1 MRPPNLAASEGE
13 RVNRTKDG
21 FKNPF
26 GFTVAH
32 AMRKNFAFP
41 LAVFVMSLALYLR
54 SFFGNDKIRQLT
66 ALKSGGSAT
75 LELLRESGKFLIIA
89 DGNGSA
95 VSDIFDFWFYFYTAV
110 LVILSAAL
118 GIMLFRFVSS
128 RAKNNIY
135 FSIGISRAGLFSAH
149 WLAGAVM
156 LEAAVLLPL
165 AFSAML
171 NLIYFG
177 SSVMLWRT
185 LLFYA
190 VHMTV
195 TALAGFS
202 VAAAVSVCVGTAGE
216 SVLFSLAFIAFPS
229 AAVYFL
235 NNTVPKLL
243 FGAPHNS
250 NYALYPSAS
259 HSRDISMALSPFGR
273 VLSRLNLL
281 SLNND
286 VFIRSGSLVSADG
299 FSKITADELKSWS
312 APSLEPY
319 ILWAILTALLFVFG
333 LLMLKRRKVEICGF
347 SGRSKTLNF
356 LLTAM
361 LSVSAGST
369 IVAVNF
375 YFSQIIDKQYLI
387 TGITTVLL
395 SAVIFV
401 VFDIILNLSFKALKK
416 DWKYGL
422 VHVALAV
429 AVMLSLYTGFFGYS
443 SRVPYTDSIESASV
457 SAPDILLGS
466 YRTRADE
473 LKFNANSGYYLAFDE
488 DGNPVGINSGC
499 YYRSNADERRII
511 IDGFKSESDI
521 NAVRELHKRLIAS
534 GRKVVSS
541 SEDYSERAVRSTV
554 IIKYKLKNGREIIRE
569 YQTVGLGDYLS
580 LYSIENTENWNNK
593 IKNELLNIDSEK
605 VFPVLFSGQ
614 MDKKTVVDQ
623 KFTRGLARA
632 IYNDITALGADRI
645 LCSDSKWLGAMA
657 LYHDIASDG
666 VEAVTATQV
675 YSPDAD
681 DEDAETPEDAINNAW
696 KVGNYGEMMTNGSEY
711 GDLGK
716 FKSVI
721 PITEEM
727 TNTVEYLKA
736 HGLYDLLVDESPIV
750 AVRVADIGKLTVD
763 ALEYTTP
770 IFNAFW
776 DNGKSKPET
785 DRETGEQISTYTS
798 GDYMP
803 KNSREF
809 TDSATINT
817 LAENAYGYRF
827 DLTGGYVAEFRR
839 ANGCRTIMYI
849 PKGRVEL
856 NID

>member
-1 MRPPNLAASEGE
+1 MNKSR
-13 RVNRTKDG
+13 DG
-21 FKNPF
+21 FKSPF

-54 SFFGNDKIRQLT
+54 SFFGSDKIRQLT

-135 FSIGISRAGLFSAH
+135 FSLGISRAGLFSAH

-375 YFSQIIDKQYLI
+375 YFSQITDKQYLI

-401 VFDIILNLSFKALKK
+401 VFDIMLNLSFKALKK
-416 DWKYGL
+416 DWKCGL

-443 SRVPYTDSIESASV
+443 SRVPDTDSIESASV

-632 IYNDITALGADRI
+632 IYNDITALDADRI
-645 LCSDSKWLGAMA
+645 LCSDSKWLGAVA

-666 VEAVTATQV
+666 VKTVTAAQA
-675 YSPDAD
+675 YSPDTG

-696 KVGNYGEMMTNGSEY
+696 KAGNYGEMMTNGSEY
-711 GDLGK
+711 GDFGK

>member
-1 MRPPNLAASEGE
+1 M
-13 RVNRTKDG
+13 NRTKNG

-54 SFFGNDKIRQLT
+54 SFFGSDKIRQLT

-75 LELLRESGKFLIIA
+75 LELLRGSGKFLIIA

-135 FSIGISRAGLFSAH
+135 FSLGISRAGLFSAH
-149 WLAGAVM
+149 WLAGAIM

-299 FSKITADELKSWS
+299 FSKITADELNSWS

-333 LLMLKRRKVEICGF
+333 LLMLKCRKVEICGF

-375 YFSQIIDKQYLI
+375 YFSQITGKQYLI
-387 TGITTVLL
+387 TGIITVLL

-401 VFDIILNLSFKALKK
+401 VFDIMLNLSFKALKK

-422 VHVALAV
+422 VHVALTV

-443 SRVPYTDSIESASV
+443 SRVPDTDSIESASV

-580 LYSIENTENWNNK
+580 LYSIETTENWNNK

-632 IYNDITALGADRI
+632 IYEDITSLGADRI
-645 LCSDSKWLGAMA
+645 LCSDSKWLGAVA

-666 VEAVTATQV
+666 VEAVTATQAQAEV
-675 YSPDAD
+675 PDIDDIDTPAD
-681 DEDAETPEDAINNAW
+681 DVRNAW

-711 GDLGK
+711 GDFGK

-736 HGLYDLLVDESPIV
+736 HGLYDLLVDKSPIV

-809 TDSATINT
+809 TDGATINA

>member
-1 MRPPNLAASEGE
+1 
-13 RVNRTKDG
+13 
-21 FKNPF
+21 
-26 GFTVAH
+26 
-32 AMRKNFAFP
+32 
-41 LAVFVMSLALYLR
+41 
-54 SFFGNDKIRQLT
+54 
-66 ALKSGGSAT
+66 
-75 LELLRESGKFLIIA
+75 
-89 DGNGSA
+89 
-95 VSDIFDFWFYFYTAV
+95 
-110 LVILSAAL
+110 
-118 GIMLFRFVSS
+118 MLFRFVSS

-135 FSIGISRAGLFSAH
+135 FSLGISRAGLFSAH

-299 FSKITADELKSWS
+299 FSKITTDELNSWS

-375 YFSQIIDKQYLI
+375 YFSQITGKQYLI

-401 VFDIILNLSFKALKK
+401 VFDIMLNLSFKALKK

-422 VHVALAV
+422 VHVALTV

-443 SRVPYTDSIESASV
+443 SRVPDTDSIESASV

-657 LYHDIASDG
+657 LYHDITSDG
-666 VEAVTATQV
+666 VEAVTATQAQAEV
-675 YSPDAD
+675 PDIDDIDTPAD
-681 DEDAETPEDAINNAW
+681 DVRNAW

-711 GDLGK
+711 GDFGK

-809 TDSATINT
+809 TDGATINA

-827 DLTGGYVAEFRR
+827 DLAGGYVAEFRR

-849 PKGRVEL
+849 PKWRVEL

>member
-1 MRPPNLAASEGE
+1 M
-13 RVNRTKDG
+13 NRTKNG

-54 SFFGNDKIRQLT
+54 SFFGSDKIRQLT

-75 LELLRESGKFLIIA
+75 LELLRESGKFLII
-89 DGNGSA
+89 GGSDNYMLT
-95 VSDIFDFWFYFYTAV
+95 DILYFYTAAV
-110 LVILSAAL
+110 VVLSAAL

-135 FSIGISRAGLFSAH
+135 FSLGISRAGLFSAH

-299 FSKITADELKSWS
+299 FSKITADELNSWS

-375 YFSQIIDKQYLI
+375 YFSQITGKQYLI
-387 TGITTVLL
+387 TGIITVLL

-401 VFDIILNLSFKALKK
+401 VFDIMLNLSFKALKK

-422 VHVALAV
+422 VHVALACV
-429 AVMLSLYTGFFGYS
+429 VMLSLYTGFFGYS
-443 SRVPYTDSIESASV
+443 SRVPDTDSIESASV

-632 IYNDITALGADRI
+632 IYNDITALDADRI
-645 LCSDSKWLGAMA
+645 LCSDSKWLGAVA

-666 VEAVTATQV
+666 VKTVTAAQA
-675 YSPDAD
+675 YSPDTG

-696 KVGNYGEMMTNGSEY
+696 KAGNYGEMMTNGSEY
-711 GDLGK
+711 GDFGK

-803 KNSREF
+803 ENSREF

>member
-1 MRPPNLAASEGE
+1 M
-13 RVNRTKDG
+13 NRTKDG

-26 GFTVAH
+26 GFTVVH
-32 AMRKNFAFP
+32 AIRKNFAFP
-41 LAVFVMSLALYLR
+41 LAIFVMNLALYLNG
-54 SFFGNDKIRQLT
+54 FFGSEKMRQFMALSKAGSPT
-66 ALKSGGSAT
+66 ALT
-75 LELLRESGKFLIIA
+75 LRESGKFLII
-89 DGNGSA
+89 DG
-95 VSDIFDFWFYFYTAV
+95 SDNYMLTDILYFYTAAV
-110 LVILSAAL
+110 VVLSAAL

-128 RAKNNIY
+128 KAKSNIY
-135 FSIGISRAGLFSAH
+135 FSLGISRAGLFSAH
-149 WLAGAVM
+149 WLTGAAM

-165 AFSAML
+165 AVSAIL
-171 NLIYFG
+171 NLAYFG

-250 NYALYPSAS
+250 NYELYPSAS
-259 HSRDISMALSPFGR
+259 HNQDISMALSPFGR

-281 SLNND
+281 SLNNEA
-286 VFIRSGSLVSADG
+286 FIRSGTFVSNGFSAMSAD
-299 FSKITADELKSWS
+299 KLKSWN
-312 APSLEPY
+312 APSLKPY

-375 YFSQIIDKQYLI
+375 YFSQITDKKYLI

-401 VFDIILNLSFKALKK
+401 VFDIMLNLSFKALKK

-443 SRVPYTDSIESASV
+443 SRVPDTDSIESASV

-473 LKFNANSGYYLAFDE
+473 LKFNTNSGYYLAFDE

-569 YQTVGLGDYLS
+569 YQTVGLGDYRS

-632 IYNDITALGADRI
+632 IYEDITSLGADRI

-666 VEAVTATQV
+666 VEAVTATQAQAEV
-675 YSPDAD
+675 PDIDDIDTPAD
-681 DEDAETPEDAINNAW
+681 DVRNAW
-696 KVGNYGEMMTNGSEY
+696 KAGNYGEMMTNGSEY
-711 GDLGK
+711 GDFGK

-809 TDSATINT
+809 TDGATINA

-839 ANGCRTIMYI
+839 VNGCRTIMYI

-856 NID
+856 NLG

>member
-1 MRPPNLAASEGE
+1 MNKSR
-13 RVNRTKDG
+13 DG
-21 FKNPF
+21 FKSPF
-26 GFTVAH
+26 GFTVVH
-32 AMRKNFAFP
+32 AIRKNFAFP
-41 LAVFVMSLALYLR
+41 LAIFVMNLALYLNG
-54 SFFGNDKIRQLT
+54 FFGSEKMRQFMALSKDGSPT
-66 ALKSGGSAT
+66 ALT
-75 LELLRESGKFLIIA
+75 LRESGKFLII
-89 DGNGSA
+89 GGSDNYMLT
-95 VSDIFDFWFYFYTAV
+95 DILYFYTAAV
-110 LVILSAAL
+110 VVLSAAL

-128 RAKNNIY
+128 KAKSNIY
-135 FSIGISRAGLFSAH
+135 FSLGISRAGLFSAH
-149 WLAGAVM
+149 WLTGAAM

-165 AFSAML
+165 AVSAIL
-171 NLIYFG
+171 NLAYFG

-250 NYALYPSAS
+250 NYELYPSAS
-259 HSRDISMALSPFGR
+259 HNQDISMALSPFGR

-281 SLNND
+281 LLNNEA
-286 VFIRSGSLVSADG
+286 FIRSGTFVSNGFSAMSAD
-299 FSKITADELKSWS
+299 KLKSWN
-312 APSLEPY
+312 APSLKPY

-375 YFSQIIDKQYLI
+375 YFSQITDKQYLI

-401 VFDIILNLSFKALKK
+401 VFDIMLNLSFKALKK

-422 VHVALAV
+422 VHVAIAV

-443 SRVPYTDSIESASV
+443 SRVPDTDSIESASV

-632 IYNDITALGADRI
+632 IYEDITSLGADRI

-666 VEAVTATQV
+666 VEAVTATQAQAEV
-675 YSPDAD
+675 PDIDDIDTPAD
-681 DEDAETPEDAINNAW
+681 DIRNAW
-696 KVGNYGEMMTNGSEY
+696 KAGNYGEMMTNGSEY
-711 GDLGK
+711 GDFGK

-809 TDSATINT
+809 TDGATINA

-839 ANGCRTIMYI
+839 VNGCRTIMYI

-856 NID
+856 NLG

>member
-1 MRPPNLAASEGE
+1 M
-13 RVNRTKDG
+13 NRTKNG

-54 SFFGNDKIRQLT
+54 SFFGSDKIRQLT

-135 FSIGISRAGLFSAH
+135 FSLGISRAGLFSAH

-259 HSRDISMALSPFGR
+259 HNQDISMALSPFGR
-273 VLSRLNLL
+273 VLSYLNLPM
-281 SLNND
+281 LNND
-286 VFIRSGSLVSADG
+286 AFIRSGTFVSNGFSAMSAD
-299 FSKITADELKSWS
+299 KLKSWS

-319 ILWAILTALLFVFG
+319 IPWAILTALLFVFG

-347 SGRSKTLNF
+347 SGRSKALNF
-356 LLTAM
+356 LLTAI

-375 YFSQIIDKQYLI
+375 YFSQITDKQYLI

-401 VFDIILNLSFKALKK
+401 VFDIMLNLSFKALKK

-443 SRVPYTDSIESASV
+443 SRVPDTDSIESASV

-632 IYNDITALGADRI
+632 IYEDITSLGADRI
-645 LCSDSKWLGAMA
+645 LCSDSKWLGAAA
-657 LYHDIASDG
+657 LYRDIASDG
-666 VEAVTATQV
+666 VEAVTATQA
-675 YSPDAD
+675 YSPDTD
-681 DEDAETPEDAINNAW
+681 DDDAETPEEAINNAW
-696 KVGNYGEMMTNGSEY
+696 KAGNYGEMMTNGSEY
-711 GDLGK
+711 GDFGK

-736 HGLYDLLVDESPIV
+736 HGLFDLLVDESPIV

-798 GDYMP
+798 GDYMT

-809 TDSATINT
+809 TDGATINA
-817 LAENAYGYRF
+817 LVENAYGYRF

-856 NID
+856 NLG

>member
-1 MRPPNLAASEGE
+1 M
-13 RVNRTKDG
+13 NRTKNG

-54 SFFGNDKIRQLT
+54 SFFGSDKIRQLT
-66 ALKSGGSAT
+66 ALKSGGLAT
-75 LELLRESGKFLIIA
+75 LELLRGSGKFLIIA

-135 FSIGISRAGLFSAH
+135 FSLGISRTGLFSAH

-259 HSRDISMALSPFGR
+259 HNQDISMALSPFGR

-299 FSKITADELKSWS
+299 FSKITADELNSWS

-347 SGRSKTLNF
+347 SGKSKTLNF

-375 YFSQIIDKQYLI
+375 YFSQITGKQYLI
-387 TGITTVLL
+387 TGIITILL

-401 VFDIILNLSFKALKK
+401 VFDIMLNLSFKALKK

-422 VHVALAV
+422 VHVALTV

-443 SRVPYTDSIESASV
+443 SRVPDTDSIESASV

-554 IIKYKLKNGREIIRE
+554 IIKKLKNGREIIRE

-580 LYSIENTENWNNK
+580 LYSIENIENWNNK

-623 KFTRGLARA
+623 KITRGLARA
-632 IYNDITALGADRI
+632 IYNDITSLGADRI
-645 LCSDSKWLGAMA
+645 LCSDSKWLGAVA

-666 VEAVTATQV
+666 VETARSAQA
-675 YSPDAD
+675 YSPDTD
-681 DEDAETPEDAINNAW
+681 DEDVETPEDAVSKAW
-696 KVGNYGEMMTNGSEY
+696 KAGNYGEMMTNGSEY
-711 GDLGK
+711 GDFGK

>member
-1 MRPPNLAASEGE
+1 M
-13 RVNRTKDG
+13 NRTKNG

-54 SFFGNDKIRQLT
+54 SFFGSDKIRQLT

-75 LELLRESGKFLIIA
+75 LELLRGSGKFLIIA

-135 FSIGISRAGLFSAH
+135 FSLGISRAGLFSAH

-286 VFIRSGSLVSADG
+286 VFIRSGSLVSSDG

-375 YFSQIIDKQYLI
+375 YFSQITGKQYLI

-401 VFDIILNLSFKALKK
+401 VFDIMLNLSFKALKK

-443 SRVPYTDSIESASV
+443 SRVPDAGSIESASV

-632 IYNDITALGADRI
+632 IYEDITSLGADRI
-645 LCSDSKWLGAMA
+645 LCSDSKWLGTVA

-666 VEAVTATQV
+666 VKTVTAAQA
-675 YSPDAD
+675 YSPDTG

-696 KVGNYGEMMTNGSEY
+696 KAGNYGEMMTNGSEY
-711 GDLGK
+711 GDFGK

-776 DNGKSKPET
+776 DNGKSKPEI

-809 TDSATINT
+809 TDGATINT

-827 DLTGGYVAEFRR
+827 DLAGGYVAEFRR

>member
-1 MRPPNLAASEGE
+1 MNKSR
-13 RVNRTKDG
+13 DG
-21 FKNPF
+21 FKSPF
-26 GFTVAH
+26 GFTVVH
-32 AMRKNFAFP
+32 AIRKNFAFP

-54 SFFGNDKIRQLT
+54 SFFGSDKIRQLT

-75 LELLRESGKFLIIA
+75 LELLRESGKFLII
-89 DGNGSA
+89 GGSDNYMLT
-95 VSDIFDFWFYFYTAV
+95 DILYFYTAAV
-110 LVILSAAL
+110 VVLSAAL

-135 FSIGISRAGLFSAH
+135 FSLGISRAGLFSAH

-156 LEAAVLLPL
+156 LEAAALLPL

-299 FSKITADELKSWS
+299 FSKITADELNSWR

-375 YFSQIIDKQYLI
+375 YFSQITGKQYLI
-387 TGITTVLL
+387 TGIITVLL

-401 VFDIILNLSFKALKK
+401 VFDIMLNLSFKTLKK

-443 SRVPYTDSIESASV
+443 SRVPDTDSIESASV

-632 IYNDITALGADRI
+632 IYEDITSLGADRI
-645 LCSDSKWLGAMA
+645 LCSDSKWLGTVA

-666 VEAVTATQV
+666 VKTVTAAQA
-675 YSPDAD
+675 YSPDTG

-696 KVGNYGEMMTNGSEY
+696 KAGNYGEMMTNGSEY
-711 GDLGK
+711 GDFGK

-839 ANGCRTIMYI
+839 ANGCRTIMYV

>member
-1 MRPPNLAASEGE
+1 M
-13 RVNRTKDG
+13 NRTKDG

-54 SFFGNDKIRQLT
+54 SFFGSDKIRQLT

-135 FSIGISRAGLFSAH
+135 FSLGISRAGLFSAH

-202 VAAAVSVCVGTAGE
+202 VTAAVSVCVGTAGE

-375 YFSQIIDKQYLI
+375 YFSQITGKQYLI

-401 VFDIILNLSFKALKK
+401 VFDIMLNLSFKALKK

-443 SRVPYTDSIESASV
+443 SRVPDTNSIESASV

-473 LKFNANSGYYLAFDE
+473 LNFNANSGYYLAFDE

-632 IYNDITALGADRI
+632 IYEDITSLGADRI
-645 LCSDSKWLGAMA
+645 LCSDSKWLGAAA
-657 LYHDIASDG
+657 LYRDIASDG
-666 VEAVTATQV
+666 VKTVTAAQA
-675 YSPDAD
+675 YSPDTD

-696 KVGNYGEMMTNGSEY
+696 KAGNYGEMMTNGSEY
-711 GDLGK
+711 GDFGK

-839 ANGCRTIMYI
+839 ANDCRTIMYI
-849 PKGRVEL
+849 PKERVEL
-856 NID
+856 NLD

>member
-1 MRPPNLAASEGE
+1 M
-13 RVNRTKDG
+13 NRTKNG

-54 SFFGNDKIRQLT
+54 SFFGSDKIRQLT

-75 LELLRESGKFLIIA
+75 LELLRGSGKFLIIA

-135 FSIGISRAGLFSAH
+135 FSLGISRAGLFSAH

-250 NYALYPSAS
+250 NYSLYPSAS
-259 HSRDISMALSPFGR
+259 HNQDISMALSPFGR

-299 FSKITADELKSWS
+299 FSKITADELNSWS

-375 YFSQIIDKQYLI
+375 YFSQITDKQYLI
-387 TGITTVLL
+387 TGIITVLL

-401 VFDIILNLSFKALKK
+401 VFDIMLNRSFKALKK

-443 SRVPYTDSIESASV
+443 SRVPDTDSIESASV

-473 LKFNANSGYYLAFDE
+473 LKFNANSGYYLSFDK

-632 IYNDITALGADRI
+632 IYNDITSLGADRI
-645 LCSDSKWLGAMA
+645 LCSDSKWLGAAA
-657 LYHDIASDG
+657 LYRDIASDG
-666 VEAVTATQV
+666 VKTVTAAQA
-675 YSPDAD
+675 YSPDTD

-696 KVGNYGEMMTNGSEY
+696 KAGNYGEMMTNGSEY
-711 GDLGK
+711 GDFGK

>member
-1 MRPPNLAASEGE
+1 M
-13 RVNRTKDG
+13 NRTKDG

-26 GFTVAH
+26 GFTVVH
-32 AMRKNFAFP
+32 AIRKNFAFP
-41 LAVFVMSLALYLR
+41 LAIFVMNLALYLNG
-54 SFFGNDKIRQLT
+54 FFGSEKMRQFMALSKAGSPT
-66 ALKSGGSAT
+66 ALT
-75 LELLRESGKFLIIA
+75 LRESGKFLII
-89 DGNGSA
+89 GGSDNYMLT
-95 VSDIFDFWFYFYTAV
+95 DILYFYTAAV
-110 LVILSAAL
+110 VVLSAAL

-128 RAKNNIY
+128 KAKSNIY
-135 FSIGISRAGLFSAH
+135 FSLGISRAGLFSAH
-149 WLAGAVM
+149 WLTGAAM

-165 AFSAML
+165 AVSAIL
-171 NLIYFG
+171 NLAYFG

-250 NYALYPSAS
+250 NYEFYPSAS
-259 HSRDISMALSPFGR
+259 HNQDISMALSPFGR

-281 SLNND
+281 SLNNEA
-286 VFIRSGSLVSADG
+286 FIRSGTFVSNGFSAMSAD
-299 FSKITADELKSWS
+299 KLKSWS
-312 APSLEPY
+312 APSLKPY

-347 SGRSKTLNF
+347 SGRSKALNF

-375 YFSQIIDKQYLI
+375 YFSQITDKQYLI

-401 VFDIILNLSFKALKK
+401 VFDIMLNLSFKALKK

-443 SRVPYTDSIESASV
+443 SRVPDTDSIESASV

-473 LKFNANSGYYLAFDE
+473 LKFNTNSGYYLAFDE
-488 DGNPVGINSGC
+488 GGNPVGINSGC

-632 IYNDITALGADRI
+632 IYEDITSLGADRI

-666 VEAVTATQV
+666 VEAVTATQAQAEV
-675 YSPDAD
+675 PDIDDIDTPAD
-681 DEDAETPEDAINNAW
+681 DIRNAW
-696 KVGNYGEMMTNGSEY
+696 KAGNYGEMMTNGSEY
-711 GDLGK
+711 GDFGK

-785 DRETGEQISTYTS
+785 DRETGKQISTYTS

-809 TDSATINT
+809 TDGATINA

-839 ANGCRTIMYI
+839 ANGCRTIMYV

-856 NID
+856 NLG

>member
-1 MRPPNLAASEGE
+1 M
-13 RVNRTKDG
+13 NRTKNG

-54 SFFGNDKIRQLT
+54 SFFGSDKIRQLT

-135 FSIGISRAGLFSAH
+135 FSLGISRAGLFSAH

-259 HSRDISMALSPFGR
+259 HNQDISMALSPFGR
-273 VLSRLNLL
+273 VLSYLNLPM
-281 SLNND
+281 LNND
-286 VFIRSGSLVSADG
+286 AFIRSGTFVSNGFSAMSAD
-299 FSKITADELKSWS
+299 KLKSWS

-319 ILWAILTALLFVFG
+319 IPWAILTALLFVFG

-347 SGRSKTLNF
+347 SGRSKALNF
-356 LLTAM
+356 LLTAI

-375 YFSQIIDKQYLI
+375 YFSQITDKQYLI

-395 SAVIFV
+395 SAVIFA
-401 VFDIILNLSFKALKK
+401 VFDIMLNLSFKALKK

-443 SRVPYTDSIESASV
+443 SRVPDTDSIESASV

-614 MDKKTVVDQ
+614 MDKKAVVDQ

-632 IYNDITALGADRI
+632 IYEDITSLGADRI
-645 LCSDSKWLGAMA
+645 LCSDSKWLGAAA
-657 LYHDIASDG
+657 LYRDIASDG
-666 VEAVTATQV
+666 VEAVTATQA
-675 YSPDAD
+675 YSPDTD
-681 DEDAETPEDAINNAW
+681 DDDAETPEEAINNAW
-696 KVGNYGEMMTNGSEY
+696 KAGNYGEMMTNGSEY
-711 GDLGK
+711 GDFGK

-736 HGLYDLLVDESPIV
+736 HGLFDLLVDESPIV

-798 GDYMP
+798 GDYMT

-809 TDSATINT
+809 TDGATINA
-817 LAENAYGYRF
+817 LVENAYGYRF

-856 NID
+856 NLG

>member
-1 MRPPNLAASEGE
+1 MNKSR
-13 RVNRTKDG
+13 DG
-21 FKNPF
+21 FKSPF
-26 GFTVAH
+26 GFTVVH
-32 AMRKNFAFP
+32 AIRKNFAFP

-54 SFFGNDKIRQLT
+54 SFFGSDKIRQLT

-75 LELLRESGKFLIIA
+75 LELLRESGKFLII
-89 DGNGSA
+89 GGSDNYMLT
-95 VSDIFDFWFYFYTAV
+95 DILYFYTAAV
-110 LVILSAAL
+110 VVLSAAL

-135 FSIGISRAGLFSAH
+135 FSLGISRAGLFSAH

-259 HSRDISMALSPFGR
+259 HNQDISMALSPFGR
-273 VLSRLNLL
+273 VLSYLNLL

-347 SGRSKTLNF
+347 SGRSKALNF

-375 YFSQIIDKQYLI
+375 YFSQITDKQYLI

-401 VFDIILNLSFKALKK
+401 VFDIMLNLSFKALKK

-443 SRVPYTDSIESASV
+443 SRVPDTDSIESASV

-466 YRTRADE
+466 YRTSS
-473 LKFNANSGYYLAFDE
+473 NS
-488 DGNPVGINSGC
+488 I
-499 YYRSNADERRII
+499 
-511 IDGFKSESDI
+511 
-521 NAVRELHKRLIAS
+521 
-534 GRKVVSS
+534 
-541 SEDYSERAVRSTV
+541 
-554 IIKYKLKNGREIIRE
+554 
-569 YQTVGLGDYLS
+569 QT
-580 LYSIENTENWNNK
+580 
-593 IKNELLNIDSEK
+593 
-605 VFPVLFSGQ
+605 P
-614 MDKKTVVDQ
+614 
-623 KFTRGLARA
+623 
-632 IYNDITALGADRI
+632 
-645 LCSDSKWLGAMA
+645 
-657 LYHDIASDG
+657 
-666 VEAVTATQV
+666 
-675 YSPDAD
+675 
-681 DEDAETPEDAINNAW
+681 
-696 KVGNYGEMMTNGSEY
+696 
-711 GDLGK
+711 
-716 FKSVI
+716 
-721 PITEEM
+721 
-727 TNTVEYLKA
+727 
-736 HGLYDLLVDESPIV
+736 
-750 AVRVADIGKLTVD
+750 
-763 ALEYTTP
+763 
-770 IFNAFW
+770 
-776 DNGKSKPET
+776 
-785 DRETGEQISTYTS
+785 
-798 GDYMP
+798 
-803 KNSREF
+803 
-809 TDSATINT
+809 ATISPST
-817 LAENAYGYRF
+817 RTETRLA
-827 DLTGGYVAEFRR
+827 
-839 ANGCRTIMYI
+839 
-849 PKGRVEL
+849 
-856 NID
+856 

>member
-1 MRPPNLAASEGE
+1 MNKSR
-13 RVNRTKDG
+13 DG
-21 FKNPF
+21 FKSPF
-26 GFTVAH
+26 GFTVVH
-32 AMRKNFAFP
+32 AIRKNFAFP
-41 LAVFVMSLALYLR
+41 LAIFVMNLALCLNG
-54 SFFGNDKIRQLT
+54 FFGSEKMRQFMALSKAGSPT
-66 ALKSGGSAT
+66 ALT
-75 LELLRESGKFLIIA
+75 LRESGKFLII
-89 DGNGSA
+89 GGSDNYMLM
-95 VSDIFDFWFYFYTAV
+95 DILYFYTAAV
-110 LVILSAAL
+110 VVLSAAL

-128 RAKNNIY
+128 KAKSNIY
-135 FSIGISRAGLFSAH
+135 FSLGISRAGLFSAH
-149 WLAGAVM
+149 WLTGAAM
-156 LEAAVLLPL
+156 LEAAVLLTL
-165 AFSAML
+165 AVSAIL
-171 NLIYFG
+171 NLAYFG
-177 SSVMLWRT
+177 SSVMLWRA

-202 VAAAVSVCVGTAGE
+202 VTAAVSVCVGTAGE
-216 SVLFSLAFIAFPS
+216 SVLFSLAFIAFPG

-259 HSRDISMALSPFGR
+259 HNQDISMALSPFGR
-273 VLSRLNLL
+273 VLSYLNLPM
-281 SLNND
+281 LNND
-286 VFIRSGSLVSADG
+286 AFIRSGTFVSNGFSAMSAD
-299 FSKITADELKSWS
+299 KLKSWS
-312 APSLEPY
+312 APSLKPY

-347 SGRSKTLNF
+347 SGRSKALNF

-375 YFSQIIDKQYLI
+375 YFSQITDKQYLI

-401 VFDIILNLSFKALKK
+401 VFDIMLNLSFKALKK

-443 SRVPYTDSIESASV
+443 SRVPDTDSIESASV
-457 SAPDILLGS
+457 SAPDILIGS

-473 LKFNANSGYYLAFDE
+473 LKFNANSGYYLTFDE

-632 IYNDITALGADRI
+632 IYEDITSLGADRI

-666 VEAVTATQV
+666 VEAVTATQAQAEV
-675 YSPDAD
+675 PDIDDIDTPAD
-681 DEDAETPEDAINNAW
+681 DVRNAW
-696 KVGNYGEMMTNGSEY
+696 KAGNYGEMMTNGSEY
-711 GDLGK
+711 GDFGK

-809 TDSATINT
+809 TDSATINA

>member
-54 SFFGNDKIRQLT
+54 SFFGSDKIRQLT

-75 LELLRESGKFLIIA
+75 LELLRKSGKFLIIA

-135 FSIGISRAGLFSAH
+135 FSLGISRAGLFSAH

-299 FSKITADELKSWS
+299 FSKITADELNSWR

-333 LLMLKRRKVEICGF
+333 LLMLKRRKVEICDF

-375 YFSQIIDKQYLI
+375 YFSQITGKQYLI
-387 TGITTVLL
+387 TGIITVLL

-401 VFDIILNLSFKALKK
+401 VFDIMLNLSFKALKK

-443 SRVPYTDSIESASV
+443 SRVPDTDSIESASV

-632 IYNDITALGADRI
+632 IYNDITALDADRI
-645 LCSDSKWLGAMA
+645 LCSDSKWLGAVA

-666 VEAVTATQV
+666 VKTVTAAQA
-675 YSPDAD
+675 YSPDTG

-696 KVGNYGEMMTNGSEY
+696 KAGNYGEMMTNGSEY
-711 GDLGK
+711 GDFGK

-803 KNSREF
+803 ENSREF
-809 TDSATINT
+809 TDGATINT

-827 DLTGGYVAEFRR
+827 DLAGGYVAEFRR

>member
-1 MRPPNLAASEGE
+1 M
-13 RVNRTKDG
+13 NRTKDG

-26 GFTVAH
+26 GFTVVH
-32 AMRKNFAFP
+32 AIRKNFAFP
-41 LAVFVMSLALYLR
+41 LAIFVMNLALYLNG
-54 SFFGNDKIRQLT
+54 FFGSEKMRQFMALSKAGSPT
-66 ALKSGGSAT
+66 ALT
-75 LELLRESGKFLIIA
+75 LRESGKFLII
-89 DGNGSA
+89 GGSDNYMLT
-95 VSDIFDFWFYFYTAV
+95 DILYFYTAAV
-110 LVILSAAL
+110 VVLSAAL

-128 RAKNNIY
+128 KAKSNIY
-135 FSIGISRAGLFSAH
+135 FSLGISRAGLFSAH
-149 WLAGAVM
+149 WLTGAAM

-165 AFSAML
+165 AVSAIL
-171 NLIYFG
+171 NLAYFG

-202 VAAAVSVCVGTAGE
+202 VTAAVSVCVGTAGE

-250 NYALYPSAS
+250 NYELYPSAS
-259 HSRDISMALSPFGR
+259 HNQDISMALSPFGR

-281 SLNND
+281 SLNNEA
-286 VFIRSGSLVSADG
+286 FIRSGTFVSNGFSAMSAD
-299 FSKITADELKSWS
+299 KLKSWS
-312 APSLEPY
+312 APSLKPY

-375 YFSQIIDKQYLI
+375 YFSQITDKQYLI

-401 VFDIILNLSFKALKK
+401 VFDIMLNLSFKALKK

-443 SRVPYTDSIESASV
+443 SRVPDTDSIESASV

-488 DGNPVGINSGC
+488 GGNPVGINSGC

-632 IYNDITALGADRI
+632 IYEDITSLGADRI

-666 VEAVTATQV
+666 VEALTATQAQAEV
-675 YSPDAD
+675 PDIDDIDTPAD
-681 DEDAETPEDAINNAW
+681 DIRNAW
-696 KVGNYGEMMTNGSEY
+696 KAGNYGEMMTNGSEY
-711 GDLGK
+711 GDFGK

-770 IFNAFW
+770 IFNTFW

-785 DRETGEQISTYTS
+785 DRETGKQISTYTS

-809 TDSATINT
+809 TDGATINA

-827 DLTGGYVAEFRR
+827 DLTGGYVVEFKR

-856 NID
+856 NLG

>member
-54 SFFGNDKIRQLT
+54 SFFGSDKIRQLT

-75 LELLRESGKFLIIA
+75 LELLRKSGKFLIIA

-135 FSIGISRAGLFSAH
+135 FSLGISRAGLFSAH

-299 FSKITADELKSWS
+299 FSKITADELNSWR

-375 YFSQIIDKQYLI
+375 YFSQITGKQYLI
-387 TGITTVLL
+387 TGIITVLL

-401 VFDIILNLSFKALKK
+401 VFDIMLNLSFKTLKK

-443 SRVPYTDSIESASV
+443 SRVPDTDSIESASV

-632 IYNDITALGADRI
+632 IYEDITSLGADRI
-645 LCSDSKWLGAMA
+645 LCSDSKWLGAVA

-666 VEAVTATQV
+666 VKTVTAAQA
-675 YSPDAD
+675 YSPDTG

-696 KVGNYGEMMTNGSEY
+696 KAGNYGEMMTNGSEY
-711 GDLGK
+711 GDFGK

-785 DRETGEQISTYTS
+785 DRDTGEQISTYTS

-809 TDSATINT
+809 TDGATINA

-827 DLTGGYVAEFRR
+827 DLAGGYVAEFRR

-849 PKGRVEL
+849 PKWRVEL

>member
-1 MRPPNLAASEGE
+1 M
-13 RVNRTKDG
+13 NRTKNG

-54 SFFGNDKIRQLT
+54 SFFGSDKIRQLT

-75 LELLRESGKFLIIA
+75 LELLRGSGKFLIIA

-135 FSIGISRAGLFSAH
+135 FSLGISRAGLFSAH

-299 FSKITADELKSWS
+299 FSKITTDELNSWS

-375 YFSQIIDKQYLI
+375 YFSQITDKQYLI

-401 VFDIILNLSFKALKK
+401 VFDIMLNLSFKALKK

-422 VHVALAV
+422 VHVALTV

-443 SRVPYTDSIESASV
+443 SRVPDTDSIESASV

-632 IYNDITALGADRI
+632 IYEDITSLGADRI
-645 LCSDSKWLGAMA
+645 LCSDSKWLGAAA
-657 LYHDIASDG
+657 LYRDIASDG
-666 VEAVTATQV
+666 VKTVTAAQA
-675 YSPDAD
+675 YSPDTD

-696 KVGNYGEMMTNGSEY
+696 KAGNYGEMMTNGSEY
-711 GDLGK
+711 GDFGK

>member
-1 MRPPNLAASEGE
+1 M
-13 RVNRTKDG
+13 NRTKNG

-54 SFFGNDKIRQLT
+54 SFFGSDKIRQLT

-75 LELLRESGKFLIIA
+75 LELLRGSGKFLIIA

-135 FSIGISRAGLFSAH
+135 FSLGISRAGLFSAH

-375 YFSQIIDKQYLI
+375 YFSQITGKQYLI
-387 TGITTVLL
+387 TGIITVLL

-401 VFDIILNLSFKALKK
+401 VFDIMLNLSFKTLKK

-443 SRVPYTDSIESASV
+443 SRVPDTDSIESASV

-632 IYNDITALGADRI
+632 IYEDITSLGADRI
-645 LCSDSKWLGAMA
+645 LCSDSKWLGAAA
-657 LYHDIASDG
+657 LYRDIASDG
-666 VEAVTATQV
+666 VKTVTAAQA
-675 YSPDAD
+675 YSPDTD

-696 KVGNYGEMMTNGSEY
+696 KAGNYGEMMTNGSEY
-711 GDLGK
+711 GDFGK

-809 TDSATINT
+809 TNSATINT

>member
-1 MRPPNLAASEGE
+1 M
-13 RVNRTKDG
+13 
-21 FKNPF
+21 
-26 GFTVAH
+26 VAH

-54 SFFGNDKIRQLT
+54 SFFGSDKIRQLT

-75 LELLRESGKFLIIA
+75 LELLRESGKFLII
-89 DGNGSA
+89 GGSDNYMLT
-95 VSDIFDFWFYFYTAV
+95 DILYFYTAAV
-110 LVILSAAL
+110 VVLSAAL

-135 FSIGISRAGLFSAH
+135 FSLGISRAGLFSAH

-259 HSRDISMALSPFGR
+259 HNQDISMALSPFGR

-286 VFIRSGSLVSADG
+286 VFIRSGSLVSVDG

-347 SGRSKTLNF
+347 SGRSKALSF

-375 YFSQIIDKQYLI
+375 YFSQITNKQYLI

-401 VFDIILNLSFKALKK
+401 VFDIMLNLSFKALKK

-443 SRVPYTDSIESASV
+443 SRVPDTDSIESASV

-521 NAVRELHKRLIAS
+521 NAVR
-534 GRKVVSS
+534 
-541 SEDYSERAVRSTV
+541 STV

-569 YQTVGLGDYLS
+569 YQTVRLGDYLS

-593 IKNELLNIDSEK
+593 IKNELLNINSEK

-632 IYNDITALGADRI
+632 IYEDITALGADRI
-645 LCSDSKWLGAMA
+645 LCSDSKWLGAAA
-657 LYHDIASDG
+657 LYRDG
-666 VEAVTATQV
+666 IKAEMEAVTQI
-675 YSPDAD
+675 YSPDTVNGD
-681 DEDAETPEDAINNAW
+681 TETPEDAIRKAW
-696 KVGNYGEMMTNGSEY
+696 KTGNYGEMMTNGSEY
-711 GDLGK
+711 GDFGK

-727 TNTVEYLKA
+727 TNTVKYLKV

-809 TDSATINT
+809 TDGATINA

-856 NID
+856 NLG

>member
-1 MRPPNLAASEGE
+1 M
-13 RVNRTKDG
+13 NRTKNG

-54 SFFGNDKIRQLT
+54 SFFGSDKIRQLT

-75 LELLRESGKFLIIA
+75 LELLRGSGKFLIIA

-135 FSIGISRAGLFSAH
+135 FSLGISRAGLFSAH

-250 NYALYPSAS
+250 NYSLYPSAS
-259 HSRDISMALSPFGR
+259 HNQDISMALSPFGR

-299 FSKITADELKSWS
+299 FSKITADELNSWS

-347 SGRSKTLNF
+347 SGRSKALNF

-375 YFSQIIDKQYLI
+375 YFSQITGKQYLI
-387 TGITTVLL
+387 TGIITVLL

-401 VFDIILNLSFKALKK
+401 IFDIMLNLSFKALKK

-443 SRVPYTDSIESASV
+443 SRVPDTDSIESASV

-473 LKFNANSGYYLAFDE
+473 LKFNANSGYYLSFDK

-632 IYNDITALGADRI
+632 IYEDITSLGADRI
-645 LCSDSKWLGAMA
+645 LCSDSKWLGAVA

-666 VEAVTATQV
+666 VKTVTAAQA
-675 YSPDAD
+675 YSPDTG

-696 KVGNYGEMMTNGSEY
+696 KAGNYGEMMTNGSEY
-711 GDLGK
+711 GDFGK
-716 FKSVI
+716 FKTVI

-736 HGLYDLLVDESPIV
+736 HGLYDLLVDKSPIV

-809 TDSATINT
+809 TDGATINA

-856 NID
+856 NLD

>member
-1 MRPPNLAASEGE
+1 M
-13 RVNRTKDG
+13 NRTKDG

-54 SFFGNDKIRQLT
+54 SFFGSDKIRLLT

-110 LVILSAAL
+110 LVTLSAAL

-135 FSIGISRAGLFSAH
+135 FSLGISRAGLFSAH

-250 NYALYPSAS
+250 NYALYPSES
-259 HSRDISMALSPFGR
+259 HNQHISMALSPFGR

-299 FSKITADELKSWS
+299 FSKITADELNSWS

-375 YFSQIIDKQYLI
+375 YFSQITDKQYLI

-395 SAVIFV
+395 SAIIFV
-401 VFDIILNLSFKALKK
+401 VFDIMLNLSFKALKK

-422 VHVALAV
+422 VHVALTV

-443 SRVPYTDSIESASV
+443 SRVPDTDSIESASV

-473 LKFNANSGYYLAFDE
+473 LNFNANSGYYLAFDE

-632 IYNDITALGADRI
+632 IYEDITSLGADRI
-645 LCSDSKWLGAMA
+645 LCSDSKWLGAVA
-657 LYHDIASDG
+657 LYRDIASDG
-666 VEAVTATQV
+666 VKTVTATQA
-675 YSPDAD
+675 YSPDTD
-681 DEDAETPEDAINNAW
+681 GEDAETPEDAINNAW
-696 KVGNYGEMMTNGSEY
+696 KAGNYGEMMTNGSEY
-711 GDLGK
+711 GDFGK

-839 ANGCRTIMYI
+839 ANGCRTIMYVL
-849 PKGRVEL
+849 KGRVEL
-856 NID
+856 NLD

>member
-1 MRPPNLAASEGE
+1 M
-13 RVNRTKDG
+13 NRTKDG

-54 SFFGNDKIRQLT
+54 SFFGSDKIRQLT

-135 FSIGISRAGLFSAH
+135 FSLGISRAGLFSAH

-299 FSKITADELKSWS
+299 FSKITADELNSWS

-356 LLTAM
+356 LLTSM

-375 YFSQIIDKQYLI
+375 YFSQITDKQYLI
-387 TGITTVLL
+387 AGITTVLL

-401 VFDIILNLSFKALKK
+401 VFDIMLNLSFKALKK

-443 SRVPYTDSIESASV
+443 SRVPDTDSIESASV

-473 LKFNANSGYYLAFDE
+473 LNFNANSGYYLAFDE

-569 YQTVGLGDYLS
+569 YQAVGLGDYLS

-632 IYNDITALGADRI
+632 IYEDITSLGADKI
-645 LCSDSKWLGAMA
+645 LCSDSKWLGAAA
-657 LYHDIASDG
+657 LYRDIASDG
-666 VEAVTATQV
+666 VKTVTAAQA
-675 YSPDAD
+675 YSPDTD

-727 TNTVEYLKA
+727 MNTVEYLKA

>member
-54 SFFGNDKIRQLT
+54 SFFGSDKIRQLT

-95 VSDIFDFWFYFYTAV
+95 VSDIFYFWFYFYTAV

-135 FSIGISRAGLFSAH
+135 FSLGISRTGLFSAH

-235 NNTVPKLL
+235 NNTVPQLL

-319 ILWAILTALLFVFG
+319 LLWAILTALLFVFG

-375 YFSQIIDKQYLI
+375 YFPQITGKQYLI
-387 TGITTVLL
+387 TGIITVLL

-401 VFDIILNLSFKALKK
+401 VFDIMLNLSFKALKK

-443 SRVPYTDSIESASV
+443 SRVPDADSIESASV

-466 YRTRADE
+466 YRTKADE
-473 LKFNANSGYYLAFDE
+473 LNFNTNSGYYLAFDE

-569 YQTVGLGDYLS
+569 YQAVGLGDYLS

-632 IYNDITALGADRI
+632 IYEDITSLGADRI
-645 LCSDSKWLGAMA
+645 LCSDSKWLGAAA
-657 LYHDIASDG
+657 LYRDIASDG
-666 VEAVTATQV
+666 VKTVTATQAQAEV
-675 YSPDAD
+675 PDIDDIDTPAD
-681 DEDAETPEDAINNAW
+681 DVRNAW
-696 KVGNYGEMMTNGSEY
+696 KAGNYGEMMTNGSEY
-711 GDLGK
+711 GDFGK

-721 PITEEM
+721 SITEEM

>member
-1 MRPPNLAASEGE
+1 
-13 RVNRTKDG
+13 
-21 FKNPF
+21 
-26 GFTVAH
+26 
-32 AMRKNFAFP
+32 MRKNFAFP

-54 SFFGNDKIRQLT
+54 SFFGSDKIRQLT

-75 LELLRESGKFLIIA
+75 LELLRGSGKFLIIA

-135 FSIGISRAGLFSAH
+135 FSLGISRAGLFSAH

-299 FSKITADELKSWS
+299 FSKITADELNSWS

-375 YFSQIIDKQYLI
+375 YFSQITGKQYLI
-387 TGITTVLL
+387 TGIITVLL

-401 VFDIILNLSFKALKK
+401 VFDIMLNLSFKALKK

-443 SRVPYTDSIESASV
+443 SRVPDTDSIESASI

-632 IYNDITALGADRI
+632 IYNDITSLGADRI
-645 LCSDSKWLGAMA
+645 LCSDSKWLGAAA
-657 LYHDIASDG
+657 LYRDIASDG
-666 VEAVTATQV
+666 VKTVTAAQA
-675 YSPDAD
+675 YSPDTD
-681 DEDAETPEDAINNAW
+681 GEDAETPEDAINNAW
-696 KVGNYGEMMTNGSEY
+696 KAGNYGEMMTNGSEY
-711 GDLGK
+711 GDFGK

-839 ANGCRTIMYI
+839 ANGCRTIMYV

>member
-1 MRPPNLAASEGE
+1 MNKSR
-13 RVNRTKDG
+13 DG
-21 FKNPF
+21 FKSPF
-26 GFTVAH
+26 GFTVVH
-32 AMRKNFAFP
+32 AIRKNFAFP

-54 SFFGNDKIRQLT
+54 SFFGSDKIRQLT

-75 LELLRESGKFLIIA
+75 LELLRGSGKFLIIA

-135 FSIGISRAGLFSAH
+135 FSLGISRAGLFSAH

-375 YFSQIIDKQYLI
+375 YFSQITGKQYLI
-387 TGITTVLL
+387 TGIITVLL

-401 VFDIILNLSFKALKK
+401 VFDIMLNLSFKALKK

-443 SRVPYTDSIESASV
+443 SRVPDTDSIESASV

-473 LKFNANSGYYLAFDE
+473 LNFNANSGYYLAFDE

-569 YQTVGLGDYLS
+569 YQTVRLGDYLS

-605 VFPVLFSGQ
+605 VFPVLFSRQ

-645 LCSDSKWLGAMA
+645 LCSDSKWLGAVA
-657 LYHDIASDG
+657 LYRDIASDG
-666 VEAVTATQV
+666 VKTVTAAQA
-675 YSPDAD
+675 YSPDTD
-681 DEDAETPEDAINNAW
+681 GEDAETPEDAINNAW
-696 KVGNYGEMMTNGSEY
+696 KAGNYGEIMTNGSEY
-711 GDLGK
+711 GDFGK

-839 ANGCRTIMYI
+839 ANGYRTIMYV
-849 PKGRVEL
+849 PKGCVEL
-856 NID
+856 NLD

>member
-1 MRPPNLAASEGE
+1 M
-13 RVNRTKDG
+13 NRTKDG

-54 SFFGNDKIRQLT
+54 SFFGSDKIRQLT

-75 LELLRESGKFLIIA
+75 LELLRESGKFLII
-89 DGNGSA
+89 GGSDNYMLT
-95 VSDIFDFWFYFYTAV
+95 DILYFYTAAV
-110 LVILSAAL
+110 VVLSAAL

-128 RAKNNIY
+128 KAKSNIY
-135 FSIGISRAGLFSAH
+135 FSLGISRAGLFSAH
-149 WLAGAVM
+149 WLTGAAM

-177 SSVMLWRT
+177 SSVMLWRA

-195 TALAGFS
+195 TALAGFT
-202 VAAAVSVCVGTAGE
+202 VAAAVSVCVGTISE
-216 SVLFSLAFIAFPS
+216 SVIFSLAFLAFPS

-235 NNTVPKLL
+235 NNAVPHLL

-250 NYALYPSAS
+250 SYALYPSAS
-259 HSRDISMALSPFGR
+259 HNRDISMALSPFGR
-273 VLSRLNLL
+273 VLSYLNLPM
-281 SLNND
+281 LNND
-286 VFIRSGSLVSADG
+286 AFIRSGTFVSNG
-299 FSKITADELKSWS
+299 FSAMSADELKSWS

-347 SGRSKTLNF
+347 SGRSKALNF

-375 YFSQIIDKQYLI
+375 YFSQITDKQYLI

-401 VFDIILNLSFKALKK
+401 VFDIMLNLSFKALKK

-443 SRVPYTDSIESASV
+443 SRVPDTDSIESASV

-569 YQTVGLGDYLS
+569 YQAVGLGDYLS

-593 IKNELLNIDSEK
+593 IKNELLNINSEK

-632 IYNDITALGADRI
+632 IYEDITSLGADRI
-645 LCSDSKWLGAMA
+645 LCSDSKWLGAAA
-657 LYHDIASDG
+657 LYRDIASDG
-666 VEAVTATQV
+666 VKTVTAAQA
-675 YSPDAD
+675 YSPDTD

-696 KVGNYGEMMTNGSEY
+696 KAGNYGEMMTNGSEY
-711 GDLGK
+711 GDFGK

-776 DNGKSKPET
+776 DNGKAKPET
-785 DRETGEQISTYTS
+785 DHETGEQISTYTS

-809 TDSATINT
+809 TDGATINA

-839 ANGCRTIMYI
+839 ANGCRTIMYV

-856 NID
+856 NLG

>member
-1 MRPPNLAASEGE
+1 M
-13 RVNRTKDG
+13 NRTKDG

-54 SFFGNDKIRQLT
+54 SFFGSDKIRQLT

-75 LELLRESGKFLIIA
+75 LELLRKSGKFLIIA

-135 FSIGISRAGLFSAH
+135 FSLGISRAGLFSAH

-299 FSKITADELKSWS
+299 FSKITADELNSWR

-375 YFSQIIDKQYLI
+375 YFSQITGKQYLI
-387 TGITTVLL
+387 TGIITVLL

-401 VFDIILNLSFKALKK
+401 VFDIMLNLSFKTLKK

-443 SRVPYTDSIESASV
+443 SRVPDTDSIESASV

-632 IYNDITALGADRI
+632 IYEDITSLGADRI
-645 LCSDSKWLGAMA
+645 LCSDSKWLGTVA

-666 VEAVTATQV
+666 VKTVTAAQA
-675 YSPDAD
+675 YSPDTG

-696 KVGNYGEMMTNGSEY
+696 KAGNYGEMMTNGSEY
-711 GDLGK
+711 GDFGK

-839 ANGCRTIMYI
+839 ANGCRTIMYV

-856 NID
+856 NLD

>member
-1 MRPPNLAASEGE
+1 M
-13 RVNRTKDG
+13 NRTKDG

-26 GFTVAH
+26 GFTVVH
-32 AMRKNFAFP
+32 AIRKNFAFP
-41 LAVFVMSLALYLR
+41 LAIFVMNLALYLNG
-54 SFFGNDKIRQLT
+54 FFGSEKMRQFMALSKAGSPT
-66 ALKSGGSAT
+66 ALT
-75 LELLRESGKFLIIA
+75 LRESGKFLII
-89 DGNGSA
+89 GGSDNYMLT
-95 VSDIFDFWFYFYTAV
+95 DILYFYTAAV
-110 LVILSAAL
+110 VVLSAAL

-128 RAKNNIY
+128 KAKSNIY
-135 FSIGISRAGLFSAH
+135 FSLGISRAGLFSAH
-149 WLAGAVM
+149 WLTGAAM

-165 AFSAML
+165 AVSAIL
-171 NLIYFG
+171 NLAYFG

-202 VAAAVSVCVGTAGE
+202 VTAAVSVCVGTAGE

-250 NYALYPSAS
+250 NYELYPSAS
-259 HSRDISMALSPFGR
+259 HNQDISMALSPFGR

-281 SLNND
+281 SLNNEA
-286 VFIRSGSLVSADG
+286 FIRSGTFVSNGFSAMSAD
-299 FSKITADELKSWS
+299 KLKSWN
-312 APSLEPY
+312 APSLKPY

-375 YFSQIIDKQYLI
+375 YFSQITDKKYLI

-401 VFDIILNLSFKALKK
+401 VFDIMLNLSFKALKK

-443 SRVPYTDSIESASV
+443 SRVPDTDSIESASV

-473 LKFNANSGYYLAFDE
+473 LKFNTNSGYYLAFDE

-632 IYNDITALGADRI
+632 IYEDITSLGADRI

-666 VEAVTATQV
+666 VEAVTATQAQAEV
-675 YSPDAD
+675 PDIDDIDTPAD
-681 DEDAETPEDAINNAW
+681 DIRNAW
-696 KVGNYGEMMTNGSEY
+696 KSGNYGEMMTNGSEY
-711 GDLGK
+711 GDFGK

-785 DRETGEQISTYTS
+785 DRETGKQISTYTS

-809 TDSATINT
+809 TDGATINA

-827 DLTGGYVAEFRR
+827 DLTGGYVVEFKR

-856 NID
+856 NLG

>member
-1 MRPPNLAASEGE
+1 M
-13 RVNRTKDG
+13 NRTKNG

-54 SFFGNDKIRQLT
+54 SFFGSDKIRQLT

-75 LELLRESGKFLIIA
+75 LELLRGSGKFLIIA

-135 FSIGISRAGLFSAH
+135 FSLGISRAGLFSAH

-299 FSKITADELKSWS
+299 FSKITADELNSWS

-375 YFSQIIDKQYLI
+375 YFSQITDKQYLI
-387 TGITTVLL
+387 TGIITVLL

-401 VFDIILNLSFKALKK
+401 VFDIMLNLSFKALKK

-443 SRVPYTDSIESASV
+443 SRVPDTDRIESASV

-466 YRTRADE
+466 YRTKADE
-473 LKFNANSGYYLAFDE
+473 LKFNTNSGYYLAFDE
-488 DGNPVGINSGC
+488 NGNPVGINSGC

-534 GRKVVSS
+534 GRKTASS

-632 IYNDITALGADRI
+632 IYEDITSLGADKI
-645 LCSDSKWLGAMA
+645 LCSDSKWLGAAA
-657 LYHDIASDG
+657 LYRDIASDG
-666 VEAVTATQV
+666 VKTVTAAQA
-675 YSPDAD
+675 YSPDTD
-681 DEDAETPEDAINNAW
+681 DEDAETPADAINNAW
-696 KVGNYGEMMTNGSEY
+696 KAGNYGEMMTNGSEY
-711 GDLGK
+711 GDFGK

>member
-1 MRPPNLAASEGE
+1 MRL
-13 RVNRTKDG
+13 
-21 FKNPF
+21 
-26 GFTVAH
+26 
-32 AMRKNFAFP
+32 
-41 LAVFVMSLALYLR
+41 
-54 SFFGNDKIRQLT
+54 
-66 ALKSGGSAT
+66 
-75 LELLRESGKFLIIA
+75 
-89 DGNGSA
+89 
-95 VSDIFDFWFYFYTAV
+95 
-110 LVILSAAL
+110 
-118 GIMLFRFVSS
+118 
-128 RAKNNIY
+128 
-135 FSIGISRAGLFSAH
+135 
-149 WLAGAVM
+149 
-156 LEAAVLLPL
+156 
-165 AFSAML
+165 
-171 NLIYFG
+171 
-177 SSVMLWRT
+177 
-185 LLFYA
+185 
-190 VHMTV
+190 
-195 TALAGFS
+195 
-202 VAAAVSVCVGTAGE
+202 
-216 SVLFSLAFIAFPS
+216 
-229 AAVYFL
+229 
-235 NNTVPKLL
+235 
-243 FGAPHNS
+243 
-250 NYALYPSAS
+250 
-259 HSRDISMALSPFGR
+259 
-273 VLSRLNLL
+273 
-281 SLNND
+281 
-286 VFIRSGSLVSADG
+286 
-299 FSKITADELKSWS
+299 
-312 APSLEPY
+312 
-319 ILWAILTALLFVFG
+319 
-333 LLMLKRRKVEICGF
+333 
-347 SGRSKTLNF
+347 SGRSKALNF

-375 YFSQIIDKQYLI
+375 YFSQITDKQYLI

-401 VFDIILNLSFKALKK
+401 VFDIMLNLSFKALKK

-443 SRVPYTDSIESASV
+443 SRVPDTDSIESASV

-473 LKFNANSGYYLAFDE
+473 LKFNTNSGYYLAFDE

-541 SEDYSERAVRSTV
+541 SENYSERAVRSTV

-645 LCSDSKWLGAMA
+645 LCSDSKWLGAAA
-657 LYHDIASDG
+657 LYRDIASDE
-666 VEAVTATQV
+666 VKTVTAAQA
-675 YSPDAD
+675 YSPDTD

-696 KVGNYGEMMTNGSEY
+696 KAGNYGEMMTNGSEY
-711 GDLGK
+711 GDFGK

-721 PITEEM
+721 PITEKM

-809 TDSATINT
+809 TDGATINA

-856 NID
+856 NLG

>member
-1 MRPPNLAASEGE
+1 M
-13 RVNRTKDG
+13 NRTKNG

-54 SFFGNDKIRQLT
+54 SFFGSDKIRQLT

-75 LELLRESGKFLIIA
+75 LELLRGSGKFLIIA

-135 FSIGISRAGLFSAH
+135 FSLGISRAGLFSAH

-299 FSKITADELKSWS
+299 FSKITADELNSWS

-375 YFSQIIDKQYLI
+375 YFSQITGKQYLI
-387 TGITTVLL
+387 TGIITVLL

-401 VFDIILNLSFKALKK
+401 VFDIMLNLSFKALKK

-443 SRVPYTDSIESASV
+443 SRVPDTDSIESASI

-632 IYNDITALGADRI
+632 IYNDITSLGADRI
-645 LCSDSKWLGAMA
+645 LCSDSKWLGAAA
-657 LYHDIASDG
+657 LYRDIASDG
-666 VEAVTATQV
+666 VKTVTAAQA
-675 YSPDAD
+675 YSPDTD
-681 DEDAETPEDAINNAW
+681 GEDAETPEDAINNAW
-696 KVGNYGEMMTNGSEY
+696 KAGNYGEMMTNGSEY
-711 GDLGK
+711 GDFGK

-856 NID
+856 NLD

>member
-1 MRPPNLAASEGE
+1 M
-13 RVNRTKDG
+13 NRTKDG

-26 GFTVAH
+26 GFTVVH
-32 AMRKNFAFP
+32 AIRKNFAFP
-41 LAVFVMSLALYLR
+41 LAIFVMNLALYLNG
-54 SFFGNDKIRQLT
+54 FFGSEKMRQFMALSKAGSPT
-66 ALKSGGSAT
+66 ALT
-75 LELLRESGKFLIIA
+75 LRESGKFLII
-89 DGNGSA
+89 GGSDNYMLT
-95 VSDIFDFWFYFYTAV
+95 DILYFYTAAV
-110 LVILSAAL
+110 VVLSAAL

-128 RAKNNIY
+128 KAKSNIY
-135 FSIGISRAGLFSAH
+135 FSLGISRAGLFSAH
-149 WLAGAVM
+149 WLTGAAM

-165 AFSAML
+165 AVSAIL
-171 NLIYFG
+171 NLAYFG

-250 NYALYPSAS
+250 NYEFYPSAS
-259 HSRDISMALSPFGR
+259 HNQDISMALSPFGR

-281 SLNND
+281 SLNNEA
-286 VFIRSGSLVSADG
+286 FIRSGTFVSNGFSAMSAD
-299 FSKITADELKSWS
+299 KLKSWS
-312 APSLEPY
+312 APSLKPY

-347 SGRSKTLNF
+347 SGRSKALNF

-375 YFSQIIDKQYLI
+375 YFSQITDKQYLI

-401 VFDIILNLSFKALKK
+401 VFDIMLNLSFKALKK

-443 SRVPYTDSIESASV
+443 SRVPDTDSIESASV

-473 LKFNANSGYYLAFDE
+473 LKFNTNSGYYLAFDE
-488 DGNPVGINSGC
+488 GGNPVGINSGC

-605 VFPVLFSGQ
+605 VFPVLFSRQ

-632 IYNDITALGADRI
+632 IYEDITSLGADRI

-666 VEAVTATQV
+666 VEAVTATQAQAEV
-675 YSPDAD
+675 PDIDDIDTPAD
-681 DEDAETPEDAINNAW
+681 DVRNAW
-696 KVGNYGEMMTNGSEY
+696 KAGNYGEMMTNGSEY
-711 GDLGK
+711 GDFGK

-750 AVRVADIGKLTVD
+750 AVRVADIGKFTVD

-785 DRETGEQISTYTS
+785 DRETGKQISTYTS

-809 TDSATINT
+809 TDGATINA

-839 ANGCRTIMYI
+839 ANGCRTIMYV

-856 NID
+856 NLG

>member
-32 AMRKNFAFP
+32 AMRKNFTFP

-54 SFFGNDKIRQLT
+54 SFFGSDKIRQLT

-95 VSDIFDFWFYFYTAV
+95 VSDIFYFWFYFYTAV

-135 FSIGISRAGLFSAH
+135 FSLGISRAGLFSAH

-286 VFIRSGSLVSADG
+286 VFIRSDSLVSADG

-375 YFSQIIDKQYLI
+375 YFSQITGKQYLI
-387 TGITTVLL
+387 TGIITVLL

-401 VFDIILNLSFKALKK
+401 VFDIMLNLSFKALKK

-422 VHVALAV
+422 VHVALTV

-443 SRVPYTDSIESASV
+443 SRVPDTDSIESASV

-473 LKFNANSGYYLAFDE
+473 LNFNANSGYYLAFDK

-632 IYNDITALGADRI
+632 IYNDITSLGADRI
-645 LCSDSKWLGAMA
+645 LCSDSKWLGAAA
-657 LYHDIASDG
+657 LYRDIASDG
-666 VEAVTATQV
+666 VKTVTAAQA
-675 YSPDAD
+675 YSPDTD

-696 KVGNYGEMMTNGSEY
+696 KAGNYGEMMTNGSEY
-711 GDLGK
+711 GDFGK

>member
-1 MRPPNLAASEGE
+1 M
-13 RVNRTKDG
+13 NRTKNG

-54 SFFGNDKIRQLT
+54 SFFGSDKIRQLT

-75 LELLRESGKFLIIA
+75 LELLRGSGKFLIIA

-135 FSIGISRAGLFSAH
+135 FSLGISRAGLFSAH

-375 YFSQIIDKQYLI
+375 YFSQITGKQYLI
-387 TGITTVLL
+387 TGIITVLL

-401 VFDIILNLSFKALKK
+401 VFDIMLNLSFKALKK

-422 VHVALAV
+422 VHVALTV

-443 SRVPYTDSIESASV
+443 SRVPDTDSIESASV

-473 LKFNANSGYYLAFDE
+473 LNFNTNSGYYLAFDK
-488 DGNPVGINSGC
+488 DGKPIGINSGC

-632 IYNDITALGADRI
+632 IYEDITSLGADRI
-645 LCSDSKWLGAMA
+645 LCSDSKWLGAVA

-666 VEAVTATQV
+666 VKTVTAAQA
-675 YSPDAD
+675 YSPDTD

-696 KVGNYGEMMTNGSEY
+696 KTGNYGEWMTNGSEY
-711 GDLGK
+711 GDFSK
-716 FKSVI
+716 FNSVI

-727 TNTVEYLKA
+727 TNTVKYLKA

-750 AVRVADIGKLTVD
+750 AVRVADIGKLTAD
-763 ALEYTTP
+763 ALNYTTP

-856 NID
+856 NLD

>member
-1 MRPPNLAASEGE
+1 M
-13 RVNRTKDG
+13 NRTKDG

-54 SFFGNDKIRQLT
+54 SFFGSDKIRQLT

-135 FSIGISRAGLFSAH
+135 FSLGISRAGLFSAH

-299 FSKITADELKSWS
+299 FSKITADELNSWS

-319 ILWAILTALLFVFG
+319 TLWAILTALLFVFG

-375 YFSQIIDKQYLI
+375 YFSQIAGKQYLI
-387 TGITTVLL
+387 TGIITVLL

-401 VFDIILNLSFKALKK
+401 VFDIMLNLSFKALKK

-422 VHVALAV
+422 VHVALTV

-443 SRVPYTDSIESASV
+443 SRVPDTDSIESASV

-632 IYNDITALGADRI
+632 IYEDITSLGADRI

-666 VEAVTATQV
+666 VKTVTAAQV
-675 YSPDAD
+675 YSPDTD
-681 DEDAETPEDAINNAW
+681 GEDTETPEDAINNAW
-696 KVGNYGEMMTNGSEY
+696 KAGNYGEIMTNGSEY
-711 GDLGK
+711 GDFGK

-809 TDSATINT
+809 TDGATINT

-827 DLTGGYVAEFRR
+827 DLAGGYVAEFRR

-856 NID
+856 NLD